1 MRVYYNG
8 NLYQNNWFSENE
20 NPEQNSGAN
29 QVWTLV
35 GACDPGLV
43 PPTPPTPPPPVSWQG
58 TAGYASRYWDCCKP
72 HCSWTA
78 NVPAGMTPLRTCT
91 QDGKT
96 LNSGDPDAVSSCQGG
111 TSFVCYKF
119 IPFVVANDLS
129 YGFAATGSGD
139 VCGKCFEMQ
148 FSGHGKYDDTP
159 GAVAIQGK
167 RMIVM
172 AINIGYD
179 VGGGQFDIQIPG
191 GGVGMFNGCSTQ
203 WGIPNDQMGAVYGGL
218 LSACNQE
225 VGYYNHQAI
234 KDCLRAKNDALF
246 RAKGLTEMAQG
257 LDWFID
263 WYEAADNPTL
273 IYREVPCPQE
283 LINKSGL
290 VRP

>member
-1 MRVYYNG
+1 M
-8 NLYQNNWFSENE
+8 
-20 NPEQNSGAN
+20 
-29 QVWTLV
+29 
-35 GACDPGLV
+35 
-43 PPTPPTPPPPVSWQG
+43 
-58 TAGYASRYWDCCKP
+58 
-72 HCSWTA
+72 
-78 NVPAGMTPLRTCT
+78 
-91 QDGKT
+91 
-96 LNSGDPDAVSSCQGG
+96 
-111 TSFVCYKF
+111 CYKF

-246 RAKGLTEMAQG
+246 RAKGLTEMAAG